1 MHQRLLVGA
10 LITALSSAALADSFD
25 INLNNHAVQATYAA
39 NLRTAEFDV
48 GWISN
53 NDKDS
58 WVASLGLLAI
68 GQKQTQDLRSEIG
81 IGGKVYVV
89 SIGDADIR
97 ALGLGG
103 QVRAFPNNGPIG
115 LGAYL
120 FYAPDVVTSG
130 DGKNFWEGGVSVE
143 AEVVKNTASIYI
155 GYRKVRTEIENG
167 PHVTV
172 DSGGHAGLRISF

>member
-1 MHQRLLVGA
+1 MHLRILLGA
-10 LITALSSAALADSFD
+10 LVAALSGAAAADTVD
-25 INLNNHAVQATYAA
+25 INLNSHAVQATYAA
-39 NLRTAEFDV
+39 NWRTAEFDV
-48 GWISN
+48 GWLSN
-53 NDKDS
+53 DDKDS
-58 WVASLGLLAI
+58 WVANVGLLAV
-68 GQKQTQDLRSEIG
+68 GQKQLQNFRSEIG
-81 IGGKVYVV
+81 VGGKLYLV

-115 LGAYL
+115 IGAYL

-130 DGKNFWEGGVSVE
+130 DGKSFWEGGVSLE
-143 AEVVKNTASIYI
+143 AEVVKNTASVYV
-155 GYRKVRTEIENG
+155 GYRKVRAEIENG

>member
-1 MHQRLLVGA
+1 MHQRVLVGA
-10 LITALSSAALADSFD
+10 LVTAISGAAVADSFD
-25 INLNNHAVQATYAA
+25 INLNNDAVQATYTA
-39 NLRTAEFDV
+39 NLRTAEFNV
-48 GWISN
+48 GLISN
-53 NDKDS
+53 DEKDS
-58 WVASLGLLAI
+58 WVASLGLLAV
-68 GQKQTQDLRSEIG
+68 GQKQTQNLRSEIG
-81 IGGKVYVV
+81 VGGKVYLV
-89 SIGDADIR
+89 SVGDADIR

-130 DGKNFWEGGVSVE
+130 DGKSFWEGGASVE
-143 AEVVKNTASIYI
+143 AEVVKNTASVYV

-172 DSGGHAGLRISF
+172 DSGGHVGLRISF